1 MFIIV
6 YSASLSI
13 VTPFYSAC
21 LVETVQSNIASE
33 KTAFYD
39 VFKEGFIRL
48 LQWNC
53 PQKGKFNIYLIF
65 SWHINGLL
73 RNRECYVEKIYT
85 KKYKELFSVLKWLYE
100 MYY

>member
-1 MFIIV
+1 MFELNQSNQIFKYKICD

-39 VFKEGFIRL
+39 VFKEGLIRL

-53 PQKGKFNIYLIF
+53 PQKGKSNVYLIF
-65 SWHINGLL
+65 S
-73 RNRECYVEKIYT
+73 
-85 KKYKELFSVLKWLYE
+85 
-100 MYY
+100 

>member
-1 MFIIV
+1 MFIVHCKIFIC
-6 YSASLSI
+6 SASLSI
-13 VTPFYSAC
+13 ITPFYSAC

-53 PQKGKFNIYLIF
+53 PQKGEFGLICF
-65 SWHINGLL
+65 SLTVKQL
-73 RNRECYVEKIYT
+73 
-85 KKYKELFSVLKWLYE
+85 KKKKNHKVHSFV
-100 MYY
+100 MVIVFRVG

>member
-1 MFIIV
+1 MLKYKYVIKNYEICFC
-6 YSASLSI
+6 SASLSI
-13 VTPFYSAC
+13 ITPFYSAC

-53 PQKGKFNIYLIF
+53 PQKGMLLKLIYKLNEINKLSINLSTNNNTSIF
-65 SWHINGLL
+65 
-73 RNRECYVEKIYT
+73 YKILT
-85 KKYKELFSVLKWLYE
+85 V
-100 MYY
+100 

>member
-1 MFIIV
+1 MLYKKYEIRIGNKNIYV

-13 VTPFYSAC
+13 ITPFYSAC

-33 KTAFYD
+33 KTEFYD

-53 PQKGKFNIYLIF
+53 PQKGK
-65 SWHINGLL
+65 
-73 RNRECYVEKIYT
+73 
-85 KKYKELFSVLKWLYE
+85 
-100 MYY
+100 